1 MVTVS
6 LIASEA
12 PPGSV
17 RFVRDSF
24 TEIIVSF
31 DERADSIIM
40 LITSTGRASLVETN
54 IETLAGFA
62 DEFER
67 P

>member
-1 MVTVS
+1 
-6 LIASEA
+6 
-12 PPGSV
+12 
-17 RFVRDSF
+17 VRDSF

-54 IETLAGFA
+54 IKTLAGFA